1 MAGGWARD
9 GAVQDQIDASI
20 ADELARLRARPAPAG
35 ESLAECA
42 ECGDEIPEP
51 RRKAV
56 PGVKLCLAC
65 QQGRDARF
73 SARPGIDRRRSKD
86 SALK

>member
-1 MAGGWARD
+1 MAGGWARE

-20 ADELARLRARPAPAG
+20 ADELARLRARPTPAG
-35 ESLAECA
+35 EAFSECA
-42 ECGDEIPEP
+42 ECGDEIPEA
-51 RRKAV
+51 RRQAV

-65 QQGRDARF
+65 QQARDGRFA
-73 SARPGIDRRRSKD
+73 ARPGIDRRRSKD